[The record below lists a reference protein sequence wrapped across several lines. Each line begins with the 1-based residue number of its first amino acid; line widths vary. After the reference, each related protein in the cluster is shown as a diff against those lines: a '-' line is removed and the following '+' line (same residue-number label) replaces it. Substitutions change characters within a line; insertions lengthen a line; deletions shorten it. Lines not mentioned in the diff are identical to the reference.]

1 MKSIAELKQEAEHR
15 FNQYKSGP
23 KAKWTEPQKVCKEE
37 LGFYNGDS
45 EGIFDVYRAFKYPDS
60 GEFIPFLGVSE
71 PQELEF
77 EIRFVTSSAKSEIE
91 EQECYDFNIG
101 RLPLGFVLKKQ
112 IKTNKLILDFNPALK
127 SMHTTD
133 VFQLKPCAKPQ
144 SARNADMSIAKRKRR
159 KDLLAEV
166 DISLRIYEGLDEL
179 SSDSNEEQ
187 LSSDSNEEHRK
198 KHREICKRKKL
209 KKLIIEAYFGKG
221 INEVLNCDYLLL
233 NSDFLYCLRRIH
245 GYTLEQIEFF
255 TKLHGY
261 RIKAKYSL
269 QAMLDAFDIFF
280 EEMQEKM
287 SWYKGDIEKWNK
299 EHPIAIMDRI
309 ITVSKHS
316 EKKISDLSCP
326 HYGTYYYCQYEAD
339 AKIDGGQII
348 TTKLQKAIEG
358 KNLRVVERIER
369 CLEWIDLSFNALR
382 VILDVCVMP
391 EHTEKEFYWDLKSG
405 RPPNFA
411 ELTYELWVWIQVFPT
426 MDIRSIVSYIYT
438 KLIMHD
444 LCCSIAWQSSHRGIH
459 SRESKVINS
468 IMKIDDVGM
477 IIAILLKN
485 NIAIRDPIKKL
496 GSSEEARDRD
506 IYERFMGANAIKK
519 KKDAEAIASKKA
531 LQKGNTTKHN
541 TSLIKEEFRY
551 NYLKLGEG
559 IFFNLIG
566 NIGLLSCFYDPT
578 KQLSG
583 FSCLKAI
590 SCTALMYRFNTNLL
604 TQHPGKYDVI
614 GAIISLLLG
623 ELELIA
629 LIKAGAPEIPL
640 SKFGQNRFSEFMWD
654 FVNQPWLGKCPK
666 QYCYMASAATAF
678 TTVIAFAKYYRTT
691 EEGTVNYNLD
701 RIEIII
707 DKVNSW
713 VWGTS
718 KQEPQDTVAPG
729 VR

>member
-37 LGFYNGDS
+37 LGFYDGDS

-91 EQECYDFNIG
+91 EQEYYDFNIG

-112 IKTNKLILDFNPALK
+112 IKTNKLILDFDPALK

-179 SSDSNEEQ
+179 SSDSNEE
-187 LSSDSNEEHRK
+187 HGK
-198 KHREICKRKKL
+198 KHREIYKRKKL
-209 KKLIIEAYFGKG
+209 KKLIIEAYFGEG

-233 NSDFLYCLRRIH
+233 NSDFLYYLRRIH

-269 QAMLDAFDIFF
+269 QAMLDAFDILV
-280 EEMQEKM
+280 EEMQEKIN
-287 SWYKGDIEKWNK
+287 WYNGGIYNWDK
-299 EHPIAIMDRI
+299 EHPIAIMDRV
-309 ITVSKHS
+309 ITVYKYSK
-316 EKKISDLSCP
+316 KKVFDLSYP

-348 TTKLQKAIEG
+348 TTKFQKAIEG
-358 KNLRVVERIER
+358 KNLRVVEKIER
-369 CLEWIDLSFNALR
+369 CLKWDYFSFNALEL
-382 VILDVCVMP
+382 ILEVCVMP
-391 EHTEKEFYWDLKSG
+391 GHRKYEIPWIRRG
-405 RPPNFA
+405 RPPTFA
-411 ELTYELWVWIQVFPT
+411 ELTYEWWLWVQLLPNL
-426 MDIRSIVSYIYT
+426 DIGAFISSIYT
-438 KLIMHD
+438 GLIMHD
-444 LCCSIAWQSSHRGIH
+444 LCCGIAWQSSHHGIY
-459 SRESKVINS
+459 EPEVIDRMKS
-468 IMKIDDVGM
+468 INDHG
-477 IIAILLKN
+477 IIMAILLSKN
-485 NIAIRDPIKKL
+485 NCYAIDHRIEAL
-496 GSSEEARDRD
+496 GSSGEERDRY
-506 IYERFMGANAIKK
+506 IYKCFEDAKAIGERKIK
-519 KKDAEAIASKKA
+519 ENIASKKA

-541 TSLIKEEFRY
+541 TSLIKKEFRY
-551 NYLKLGEG
+551 NYLKLGVG
-559 IFFNLIG
+559 IFVNFIG

-614 GAIISLLLG
+614 GAMSCLLLG
-623 ELELIA
+623 GLELIA
-629 LIKAGAPEIPL
+629 LLIKAEAPEIPL

-654 FVNQPWLGKCPK
+654 FFNQPWLGKCPK

-701 RIEIII
+701 LIEIII